1 MEIKENIFTEN
12 RRLTEVT
19 GDISLVTEL
28 RIINISKKKK
38 KRIPTKCTNDANST
52 IWFFILNKDILSD

>member
-12 RRLTEVT
+12 KRLTEVT

-28 RIINISKKKK
+28 RIVNISKKKK
-38 KRIPTKCTNDANST
+38 KRVFRQNAQMTRQFST
-52 IWFFILNKDILSD
+52 LF